1 MKLEEEGGKWSC
13 PAWKRVV
20 YIKKGRQGWLWHF
33 APQPLPLLIP
43 RVQKLVITLALL
55 ARF

>member
-20 YIKKGRQGWLWHF
+20 YIKKGRQGMTL
-33 APQPLPLLIP
+33 ALCPSASTPPDSEGP
-43 RVQKLVITLALL
+43 ELVITLALL
-55 ARF
+55 AYI